1 MATQN
6 DPFVEQQAT
15 DSFYAV
21 SDDAHRIDSDESDA
35 LRLSVDSDD
44 ETTRIPSPAASQQ
57 EDSSKTRAQNEMED
71 PEQLMKEYE
80 NAKSVR
86 ILVTGKT
93 GSGKSTLINGI
104 LGVTLPEEKKAKVG
118 NRISE
123 ACTTE
128 VKPYHIRKDNVD
140 IAIWDSPGLQDST
153 DNEEYLQQMR
163 ESCGEIDLALYCI
176 DVQQKRFLS
185 GENNSDVVAMKKLT
199 REFGSQFWN
208 NTVIVLTFFNYVA
221 DDVNIKYLK
230 TGEEKTKAVE
240 AKLLE
245 WKNQIVHI
253 LTRDVNIDQQ
263 VAEKIPIFPAGY
275 YREPDLPVCE
285 YWLSNLW
292 LHCFATISSQEGQ
305 FALLKA
311 CADRLRIND
320 DVGQEVF
327 ENPIEQQPIVLEKK
341 RFIGNGLAGYVIGIA
356 GSKPVVLSL
365 AAGTVI
371 GGALLAAGHW
381 RENMPKL
388 VVTGL
393 VKMVLK

>member
-21 SDDAHRIDSDESDA
+21 SDDTHRVDSDESDA
-35 LRLSVDSDD
+35 LRLSVDLDD

-104 LGVTLPEEKKAKVG
+104 LGVSLTEERKAKVG

-128 VKPYHIRKDNVD
+128 VAAYHVRKENVD
-140 IAIWDSPGLQDST
+140 ITIWDSPGLQDGT
-153 DNEEYLQQMR
+153 GNMLYLQQIKEKCQKR
-163 ESCGEIDLALYCI
+163 DLTLYCI
-176 DVQQKRFLS
+176 DVRQTRFLD
-185 GENNSDVVAMKKLT
+185 GDDNPDVVAMKNFT

-230 TGEEKTKAVE
+230 TGEEKTEAVE

-253 LTRDVNIDQQ
+253 LTHDVEIDQQ

-275 YREPDLPVCE
+275 YREPDLPVCD

-292 LHCFATISSQEGQ
+292 LHCLTAISSQEGQ
-305 FALLKA
+305 FALLKT
-311 CADRLRIND
+311 CADRLRTND
-320 DVGQEVF
+320 DVGQDDF

-341 RFIGNGLAGYVIGIA
+341 RFGRNGLVGYVIGIA
-356 GSKPVVLSL
+356 GKPVVIGV
-365 AAGTVI
+365 ATGTVI
-371 GGALLAAGHW
+371 GVLLAFG
-381 RENMPKL
+381 RQKMSERVVTELVKL
-388 VVTGL
+388 VV
-393 VKMVLK
+393 